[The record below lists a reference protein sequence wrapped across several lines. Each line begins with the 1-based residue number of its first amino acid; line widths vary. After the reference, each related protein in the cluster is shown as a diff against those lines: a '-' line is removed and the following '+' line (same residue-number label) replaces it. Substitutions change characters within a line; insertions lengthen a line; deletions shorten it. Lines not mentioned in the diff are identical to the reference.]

1 VTLGSQ
7 RLQCSANALGAA
19 VAGAGPLSDPP
30 ASPPRAPRRLISAL
44 MPNLATNHIVRVAPI
59 VRALERTHDVELV
72 GALKRGEQLF
82 PPYARE
88 FAYTVVE
95 WDTEDG
101 IVPALRAMRESI
113 RGDLVY
119 AFQPDLLSYG
129 AALLARRRRHIPVVL
144 DITDWE
150 VWRAY
155 EHERTLRHPLHIARI
170 LLRSGWR
177 NPSSLAYR
185 WVFDKLVGRADA
197 LTVVATVLRRRY
209 GGTLVRHGPDT
220 ARFDPA
226 RWDGPALRPKWGIDP
241 GARLVLFAGT
251 PSVWKGV
258 DKLLAALD
266 AARVENLRLLM
277 AGKPFASTHPKIL
290 HVGFQPHA
298 VMPELIAMA
307 DCVVLP
313 QRRHPMAE
321 AQIPQKVFEA
331 MAMAKPVVA
340 SAVGDMAEVLDGC
353 GIVVEPESVPALARG
368 IERVFAE
375 PAAAAAMGRAAR
387 ERCIREYSFDA
398 IERVMADLLRSL
410 PLPERAPL
418 PEGERRWSAGS

>member
-1 VTLGSQ
+1 MLP
-7 RLQCSANALGAA
+7 
-19 VAGAGPLSDPP
+19 GPPP
-30 ASPPRAPRRLISAL
+30 AAPRRAPRPLISAL

-59 VRALERTHDVELV
+59 VKALQRTNEVELIGV
-72 GALKRGEQLF
+72 LRRGDEIF
-82 PPYARE
+82 PPYAGE

-95 WDTEDG
+95 WDTKTG
-101 IVPALRAMRESI
+101 FVPALRAVREAI
-113 RGDLVY
+113 RGDVVY
-119 AFQPDLLSYG
+119 AFQPDVLSYG
-129 AALLARRRRHIPVVL
+129 AALLVRRRRRIPVIL

-155 EHERTLRHPLHIARI
+155 RHEGTLRHPLHIAR
-170 LLRSGWR
+170 LLLGGGWR
-177 NPSSLAYR
+177 NPTSLGYR
-185 WVFDKLVGRADA
+185 WLFDRLVRRADA
-197 LTVVATVLRRRY
+197 LTVVATVLQRRY

-226 RWDGPALRPKWGIDP
+226 LFDGPALRRKWGFDSQLH
-241 GARLVLFAGT
+241 LVLFAGT

-258 DKLLAALD
+258 DRLLAALD
-266 AARVENLRLLM
+266 EARVENLRLLM

-298 VMPELIAMA
+298 AMPELIAMA

-331 MAMAKPVVA
+331 MAMAKPIVA
-340 SAVGDMAEVLDGC
+340 SGVGDMREVLDGC
-353 GIVVEPESVPALARG
+353 GIVVEAESVPALARG
-368 IERVFAE
+368 IEQVFAD

-387 ERCIREYSFDA
+387 AKCIREYSFDA
-398 IERVMADLLRSL
+398 IERVMAGVLR
-410 PLPERAPL
+410 PFHPRAPA
-418 PEGERRWSAGS
+418 RRAGPL